1 MGDNLLSYLKMSRS
15 CCNIYSGTSWTFYKC
30 SFVLQQGYCRPRKS
44 WAPSNAVLKFPVCPS
59 GRKLKFVFDDLS
71 QFSFQPFMFY
81 VDALIVV
88 LPFILSDMFAHR
100 CAHLH
105 FNKRVDKAN
114 VTLYS
119 AKLLQLCGHYTSQGS
134 LIAWWILRN
143 AQREP

>member
-1 MGDNLLSYLKMSRS
+1 MCICLAARVLPTPEVLSTEQRCPEVPRLSFRPKAQS
-15 CCNIYSGTSWTFYKC
+15 C
-30 SFVLQQGYCRPRKS
+30 FV
-44 WAPSNAVLKFPVCPS
+44 
-59 GRKLKFVFDDLS
+59 DLS

-134 LIAWWILRN
+134 LIT
-143 AQREP
+143 